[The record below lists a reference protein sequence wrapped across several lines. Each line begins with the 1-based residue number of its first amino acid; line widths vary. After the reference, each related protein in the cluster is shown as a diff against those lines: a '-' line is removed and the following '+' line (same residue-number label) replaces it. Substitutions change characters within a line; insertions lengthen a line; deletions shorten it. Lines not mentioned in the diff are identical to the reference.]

1 MIQLHD
7 DFSRIWRKAWSFR
20 LAILTG
26 VLSAITVIMGV
37 FVGCDTSALFMGV
50 FILVSVA
57 ASVAGFATAAA
68 RLVAQPK
75 MYQAEKR

>member
-1 MIQLHD
+1 MNILED
-7 DFSRIWRKAWSFR
+7 WKRIVKKAWSFR
-20 LAILTG
+20 LAILAG

-37 FVGCDTSALFMGV
+37 FVSCDTSALFMGAFV
-50 FILVSVA
+50 LVSVA

-75 MYQAEKR
+75 MYQPEKR

>member
-1 MIQLHD
+1 MNLLED
-7 DFSRIWRKAWSFR
+7 WRRIVKKAWSFR

-37 FVGCDTSALFMGV
+37 FVSCDTSALFMGV

>member
-1 MIQLHD
+1 MNLLED
-7 DFSRIWRKAWSFR
+7 WKRIVKKAWSFR

-26 VLSAITVIMGV
+26 MLSAITVIMGV
-37 FVGCDTSALFMGV
+37 FVGCGTSALFMGA

>member
-1 MIQLHD
+1 MNLLED
-7 DFSRIWRKAWSFR
+7 WKRIVKKAWSFR

-37 FVGCDTSALFMGV
+37 FVGCGTSALFMGA

>member
-1 MIQLHD
+1 MNLLD
-7 DFSRIWRKAWSFR
+7 DWRLVVKKAWSFR
-20 LAILTG
+20 LAIAAG
-26 VLSAITVIMGV
+26 VLSALTMIMGV
-37 FVGCDTSALFMGV
+37 FVSCDTSALFMGAFV
-50 FILVSVA
+50 LVSVA

>member
-1 MIQLHD
+1 MNLLED
-7 DFSRIWRKAWSFR
+7 WKRIVKKTWSFR

-37 FVGCDTSALFMGV
+37 FVGCGTSALFMGA